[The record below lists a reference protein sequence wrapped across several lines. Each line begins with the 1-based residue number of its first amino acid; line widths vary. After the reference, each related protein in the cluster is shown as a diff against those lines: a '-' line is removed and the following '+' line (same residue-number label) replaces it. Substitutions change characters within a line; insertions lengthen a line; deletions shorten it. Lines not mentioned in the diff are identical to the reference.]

1 MKLAAVEQSKT
12 QEVFMLD
19 NFSRSE
25 ILEKAQ
31 AIRAALP
38 LDTPSVINAADSAI
52 LAEADMISR
61 ERKSFG
67 IASVFESLTSAIRGE
82 RAAAEAALERARS
95 REAAIEKLLTQQ
107 AGLERAIELETVALQ
122 RIEDLTIEY
131 RAKTSAA
138 SEAAAMLERFY
149 ARHDPRF
156 EEHLQ
161 MAVSGISQNRL
172 ILEALPS
179 YAKQSRSEIAAL
191 ETELQVVQKQISKL
205 K

>member
-1 MKLAAVEQSKT
+1 MS
-12 QEVFMLD
+12 D
-19 NFSRSE
+19 NLSRSE
-25 ILEKAQ
+25 ILERA
-31 AIRAALP
+31 ASIRAALP

-67 IASVFESLTSAIRGE
+67 IASVFESLTSVIRGE

-95 REAAIEKLLTQQ
+95 REAQIEKHLTEQ
-107 AGLERAIELETVALQ
+107 AGLERAIQLETTALQ

-156 EEHLQ
+156 VEHLQ
-161 MAVSGISQNRL
+161 MAVAGISQNRL

-179 YAKQSRSEIAAL
+179 YAKQSRSEIASL
-191 ETELQVVQKQISKL
+191 EAMLQAIQKQISKL

>member
-1 MKLAAVEQSKT
+1 
-12 QEVFMLD
+12 ML
-19 NFSRSE
+19 NNLSRSE
-25 ILEKAQ
+25 ILEKAATIQ
-31 AIRAALP
+31 ATFP
-38 LDTPSVINAADSAI
+38 QDGPSVISPADSAI
-52 LAEADMISR
+52 LAQADLISR

-67 IASVFESLTSAIRGE
+67 IAGVLESLTSAIRGE
-82 RAAAEAALERARS
+82 RAAAEAALDRARS

-122 RIEDLTIEY
+122 RIEDLSVKY
-131 RAKTSAA
+131 KTATSPA

-156 EEHLQ
+156 PEHLQ

-172 ILEALPS
+172 ILEALPAYS
-179 YAKQSRSEIAAL
+179 KQCRSEIASL
-191 ETELQVVQKQISKL
+191 ETELAAVQKQISKL

>member
-1 MKLAAVEQSKT
+1 MS
-12 QEVFMLD
+12 D
-19 NFSRSE
+19 NLSRSE

-38 LDTPSVINAADSAI
+38 LDTPSVINAADSEI
-52 LAEADMISR
+52 LAQADLIAR
-61 ERKSFG
+61 ERRTFG
-67 IASVFESLTSAIRGE
+67 ITTVIDTLTAAIKGE

-95 REAAIEKLLTQQ
+95 REAAIEKLLTTQS
-107 AGLERAIELETVALQ
+107 GIEKAIQLETVALQ

-138 SEAAAMLERFY
+138 AEAAAMLERFY

-156 EEHLQ
+156 PEHLQ
-161 MAVSGISQNRL
+161 HAVAGITTNRL
-172 ILEALPS
+172 IFEALPNYS
-179 YAKQSRSEIAAL
+179 KQSRSEIAAL

>member
-1 MKLAAVEQSKT
+1 
-12 QEVFMLD
+12 MLD
-19 NFSRSE
+19 NLSRSE
-25 ILEKAQ
+25 ILEKA
-31 AIRAALP
+31 ATIRAALP

-61 ERKSFG
+61 ERRTFG
-67 IASVFESLTSAIRGE
+67 ITTVIDTLTAAIKGE
-82 RAAAEAALERARS
+82 RAAAEAMLDRARN
-95 REAAIEKLLTQQ
+95 REARIEKLLTTLS
-107 AGLERAIELETVALQ
+107 GIERAIQMEAVALQ

-156 EEHLQ
+156 PEHLQ
-161 MAVSGISQNRL
+161 HAVSGITTNRL
-172 ILEALPS
+172 ICEALPA
-179 YAKQSRSEIAAL
+179 YAKQSRAEIASL
-191 ETELQVVQKQISKL
+191 EAEFAVVQKQISKL

>member
-1 MKLAAVEQSKT
+1 M
-12 QEVFMLD
+12 QEAHMSD
-19 NFSRSE
+19 NLSRSE
-25 ILEKAQ
+25 IVEKAQ

-38 LDTPSVINAADSAI
+38 EGTPSVIDAADSAI
-52 LAEADMISR
+52 LAQADLIAR
-61 ERKSFG
+61 ERRTFG
-67 IASVFESLTSAIRGE
+67 ITTVIDTLTCAIRGE

-95 REAAIEKLLTQQ
+95 REAQIEKHLTEQ
-107 AGLERAIELETVALQ
+107 AGLERAIQLETTALQ

-138 SEAAAMLERFY
+138 SEATAMLERFY

-156 EEHLQ
+156 VEHLQ
-161 MAVSGISQNRL
+161 MAVAGISQNRL

-191 ETELQVVQKQISKL
+191 ETELACVQKQISKL

>member
-1 MKLAAVEQSKT
+1 MKLATLAQSKT
-12 QEVFMLD
+12 REVFMLD
-19 NFSRSE
+19 NLSRSE

-61 ERKSFG
+61 ERRTFG
-67 IASVFESLTSAIRGE
+67 IAAVFDTLTAAIKGE
-82 RAAAEAALERARS
+82 RAAAEAMLNRARN
-95 REAAIEKLLTQQ
+95 REAQIEKHLTEQ
-107 AGLERAIELETVALQ
+107 AGLEKAIQLETTALQ

-156 EEHLQ
+156 PEHLQ
-161 MAVSGISQNRL
+161 HAVSGIAQNRL

-179 YAKQSRSEIAAL
+179 YSKKCRAEIAAL
-191 ETELQVVQKQISKL
+191 ESEFEAVQKQISKL

>member
-1 MKLAAVEQSKT
+1 MS
-12 QEVFMLD
+12 D
-19 NFSRSE
+19 NLSRSE
-25 ILEKAQ
+25 ILEKAR

-38 LDTPSVINAADSAI
+38 LDTPSVIDAADSAI
-52 LAEADMISR
+52 LQQADLIAR
-61 ERKSFG
+61 ERRTFG
-67 IASVFESLTSAIRGE
+67 IAAVFDTLTSAIKGE
-82 RAAAEAALERARS
+82 RAAAEAMLERARN
-95 REAAIEKLLTQQ
+95 REAQIEKHLTEQ
-107 AGLERAIELETVALQ
+107 AGLEKAIQLETTALQ

-156 EEHLQ
+156 PEHLQ
-161 MAVSGISQNRL
+161 MAVAGISQNRL

-179 YAKQSRSEIAAL
+179 YAKQSRSEIASL
-191 ETELQVVQKQISKL
+191 EAMLAAIQKQISKL

>member
-1 MKLAAVEQSKT
+1 M
-12 QEVFMLD
+12 QEVHMSD
-19 NFSRSE
+19 NLSRSE
-25 ILEKAQ
+25 ILEKAR

-38 LDTPSVINAADSAI
+38 LDTPSVIDAADSAI
-52 LAEADMISR
+52 LQQADLIAR
-61 ERKSFG
+61 ERRTFG
-67 IASVFESLTSAIRGE
+67 IAAVFDTLTSAIKGE
-82 RAAAEAALERARS
+82 RAAAEAMLERARN
-95 REAAIEKLLTQQ
+95 REAQIEKHLTEQ
-107 AGLERAIELETVALQ
+107 AGLEKAIQLETTALQ

-156 EEHLQ
+156 PEHLQ
-161 MAVSGISQNRL
+161 MAVAGISQNRL

-179 YAKQSRSEIAAL
+179 YAKQSRSEIASL
-191 ETELQVVQKQISKL
+191 EAMLAAIQKQISKL

>member
-1 MKLAAVEQSKT
+1 M
-12 QEVFMLD
+12 QEAHMLD
-19 NFSRSE
+19 NLSRSE

-38 LDTPSVINAADSAI
+38 LDTPSVIDAADSAI

-61 ERKSFG
+61 ERRTFG
-67 IASVFESLTSAIRGE
+67 IAAVFDTLTSAIRGE

-95 REAAIEKLLTQQ
+95 REAAIENLLTQQ
-107 AGLERAIELETVALQ
+107 AGLERAIQMEAVALQ
-122 RIEDLTIEY
+122 RIEDLTTEY
-131 RAKTSAA
+131 KARTSPA
-138 SEAAAMLERFY
+138 SEATAMLERFY

-156 EEHLQ
+156 VEHLQ
-161 MAVSGISQNRL
+161 MAVAGISQNRL

-191 ETELQVVQKQISKL
+191 EAELQAIQKQISKL